1 MDFSENQDHSISLE
15 DAKKL
20 TANYRDWAGE
30 DAIIATSFGKTALN
44 KILSQSGC
52 IGIRMYY
59 GRTDNDDP
67 AMVLVGIAQN
77 GNDLIGGEL
86 AELGADCPPFCASP
100 NALNS

>member
-1 MDFSENQDHSISLE
+1 MDFTEDYDHSISLE

-20 TANYRDWAGE
+20 TAKYREWAGE
-30 DAIIATSFGKTALN
+30 RAIIATSFGKTALN

-59 GRTDNDDP
+59 GRTENDEP
-67 AMVLVGIAQN
+67 AMVLVGIKGN
-77 GNDLIGGEL
+77 GDDIIEGEI
-86 AELGADCPPFCASP
+86 AELGANCPPFCASP